1 MKVINCFDYNC
12 LLFILIIICPT
23 DMTPSDI
30 GLQGILKNC
39 PLWYEYA
46 ISLGL
51 SADMMKYYVEQPQ
64 EALRGLLA
72 LKYWRDGQCGS
83 GYPATW
89 KFLLGVI
96 KDRLGSNVAQ
106 DLEELIITN
115 DTWSLTS
122 PRGVLL
128 T

>member
-1 MKVINCFDYNC
+1 M
-12 LLFILIIICPT
+12 PT
-23 DMTPSDI
+23 DMSPSDI
-30 GLQGILKNC
+30 GLQGILKMC
-39 PLWYEYA
+39 PLWYDYA

-83 GYPATW
+83 GYPTTW

-96 KDRLGSNVAQ
+96 KDRLGSNVAK